1 MYYQS
6 LNLYDIKTNVD
17 LTSQDLY
24 LQSPEEHNIEIRVVD
39 LIKGNACPPPK
50 FDPMRAT
57 SLKLLYSKTI

>member
-1 MYYQS
+1 VYYQS
-6 LNLYDIKTNVD
+6 LNLYDIKTNVG

-39 LIKGNACPPPK
+39 LLKGNEGPPPK